1 MKSLS
6 KIKNFLE
13 IISDENRLMILKYLG
28 NGEKCVCEIWE
39 SIGLPQNLT
48 SYHLKTL
55 KDFGLISSKKEGLK
69 VIYKLDKNVLEKNL
83 KQLNKFLTSY
93 GE

>member
-13 IISDENRLMILKYLG
+13 IISDENRLMILKCLTG
-28 NGEKCVCEIWE
+28 GEKCVCEIWE

-69 VIYKLDKNVLEKNL
+69 VIYRLNAKNL
-83 KQLNKFLTSY
+83 SDNLNSLVKLLA
-93 GE
+93 GK

>member
-13 IISDENRLMILKYLG
+13 IISDENRLKILQFLKG
-28 NGEKCVCEIWE
+28 EEKCVCEIWE

-55 KDFGLISSKKEGLK
+55 KDFGLISSKKIGLK
-69 VIYKLDKNVLEKNL
+69 VIYRVNEKNL
-83 KQLNKFLTSY
+83 SSNLNSLVKLLA
-93 GE
+93 GK

>member
-13 IISDENRLMILKYLG
+13 IISDENRLMILKYLIG
-28 NGEKCVCEIWE
+28 GEKCVCEIWE
-39 SIGLPQNLT
+39 SVGLPQNLT

-55 KDFGLISSKKEGLK
+55 KDFGLISSEKVGLK
-69 VIYKLDKNVLEKNL
+69 VIYKLNKDILAKNL
-83 KQLNKFLTSY
+83 KLLTKLL
-93 GE
+93 EIK